1 MKRPTR
7 RDSRR
12 TRGKRGFTLIELLIV
27 MVILA
32 ILAGIVIISIGG
44 VIGRGQETAYNA
56 ERESLQTSVLSYY
69 ATNNSTWPTSAATT
83 PATATPGQPGVI
95 DMSLLTVS
103 VAPELPYLD
112 EDPGSANADNNC
124 SPACTGH
131 YLWSV
136 APNGN
141 VFSEC
146 NDGAEDECTIDGDMQ
161 STIDDPVGE
170 DGWQDIY
177 P

>member
-1 MKRPTR
+1 MLKAL
-7 RDSRR
+7 DSRR
-12 TRGKRGFTLIELLIV
+12 TGGKRGFTLIELLIV

-56 ERESLQTSVLSYY
+56 ERESLQTAVLSFY
-69 ATNNSTWPTSAATT
+69 ASNNSTWPTSGATDPT
-83 PATATPGQPGVI
+83 STLGNAGPIDMTFLTNATAP
-95 DMSLLTVS
+95 
-103 VAPELPYLD
+103 ALPYLD
-112 EDPGSANADNNC
+112 ETPASAHEGNNRDD
-124 SPACTGH
+124 AVVNGH

-136 APNGN
+136 DASGH

-146 NDGAEDECTIDGDMQ
+146 VNLDTDDCTFEGNASGTEDAN
-161 STIDDPVGE
+161 E
-170 DGWQDIY
+170 DGWQDVY

>member
-12 TRGKRGFTLIELLIV
+12 ARGKRGFTLIELLIV

-32 ILAGIVIISIGG
+32 ILAGIVIISVGG

-56 ERESLQTSVLSYY
+56 ERESLQTAVLSYY
-69 ATNNSTWPTSAATT
+69 ATNNSTWPTSADTD

-95 DMSLLTVS
+95 DMTLLTDP
-103 VAPELPYLD
+103 AGGELPYLD
-112 EDPGSANADNNC
+112 EAPGTAAGDTGHDNNR
-124 SPACTGH
+124 ADGVTTGS

-136 APNGN
+136 GSDGN
-141 VFSEC
+141 IFSEC
-146 NDGAEDECTIDGDMQ
+146 WADACTVTANADGTEDA
-161 STIDDPVGE
+161 GE
-170 DGWQDIY
+170 DGWQDTY

>member
-1 MKRPTR
+1 MKKLKRW
-7 RDSRR
+7 DSRR
-12 TRGKRGFTLIELLIV
+12 FDGERGFTLIELLIV

-32 ILAGIVIISIGG
+32 ILAGIVIISVGG

-56 ERESLQTSVLSYY
+56 ERESLQTAVLSYY
-69 ATNNSTWPTSAATT
+69 ATNNSTWPTSGDTD

-95 DMSLLTVS
+95 DIALLTDPS
-103 VAPELPYLD
+103 GGELPYLD
-112 EDPGSANADNNC
+112 EAPPSAHKNNHCTTTC
-124 SPACTGH
+124 SGH

-136 APNGN
+136 GSDGN

-146 NDGAEDECTIDGDMQ
+146 DGDDC
-161 STIDDPVGE
+161 TTEGDLDGVKDAGE
-170 DGWQDIY
+170 DGWQDVY

>member
-1 MKRPTR
+1 MRMLKAL
-7 RDSRR
+7 DSRR
-12 TRGKRGFTLIELLIV
+12 TGGKRGFTLIELLIV

-56 ERESLQTSVLSYY
+56 ERESLQTAVLSYY
-69 ATNNSTWPTSAATT
+69 ASNNSTWPTSADTT
-83 PATATPGQPGVI
+83 PVSTPGNAGAI
-95 DMSLLTVS
+95 DMSILTVPIGS
-103 VAPELPYLD
+103 ALPYLD
-112 EDPGSANADNNC
+112 ETPTSAHEDNNRDD
-124 SPACTGH
+124 AVVNGH

-136 APNGN
+136 DATGH

-146 NDGAEDECTIDGDMQ
+146 EDLTEGDCTTP
-161 STIDDPVGE
+161 STNMDATEDAGE
-170 DGWQDIY
+170 DGWQDVY

>member
-1 MKRPTR
+1 MRMLKAL
-7 RDSRR
+7 DSRR
-12 TRGKRGFTLIELLIV
+12 TGGKRGFTLIELLIV

-56 ERESLQTSVLSYY
+56 ERESLQTAVLSYY
-69 ATNNSTWPTSAATT
+69 ASNNSTWPTSGDTD
-83 PATATPGQPGVI
+83 PVSTPGNAGAI
-95 DMSLLTVS
+95 DMSLLTVA
-103 VAPELPYLD
+103 VDPALPYLD
-112 EDPGSANADNNC
+112 ETPASANEDNTRDDAVTN
-124 SPACTGH
+124 GH

-136 APNGN
+136 DASGH

-146 NDGAEDECTIDGDMQ
+146 EDIAEGDCTADGNMDATEDA
-161 STIDDPVGE
+161 GE
-170 DGWQDIY
+170 DGWQDVY